1 MAAYA
6 TPVTRPPIVIP
17 DDGEDDDDNDRI
29 ARWAE
34 SLTSEEQAKLAASAR
49 EMVRRMNESLLPKID
64 LSGILRTTDIMRAAF
79 ANLQMHNQSNL
90 KAIAEAQGLW
100 QRQMIVINSDALKGV
115 TRMQEQMR
123 LLTANL
129 AKNIDFG
136 YDRAAANI
144 LKGFAAQQR
153 DLWKH
158 LEPALKHFKRAYLPP
173 NLRDIDDL
181 KLVDVRS
188 VVILDGI
195 ALYCVPR
202 SAIARSLL
210 RADTAAK
217 RRAIL
222 GSKRQEIAADCR
234 DALLVITTK
243 RFTPYAR
250 MLLASL
256 GALDGEQ
263 FAASQALTSN
273 VLDSLV
279 FERWGE
285 KRQANWGKFLPDQDG
300 KRADGVELAF
310 HDYLATAPLVQAF
323 QHFDRADKQ
332 TTPRDTYSRHATA
345 HTVSGWQYSRRNA
358 VQAIMAATSMLVF
371 LDEREVLVRDQL

>member
-1 MAAYA
+1 MIA
-6 TPVTRPPIVIP
+6 
-17 DDGEDDDDNDRI
+17 DDDSEDDDDKDRI
-29 ARWAE
+29 ARWVE
-34 SLTSEEQAKLAASAR
+34 NLTPEEKATLGASAR
-49 EMVRRMNESLLPKID
+49 EMARRLNESLLPKID
-64 LSGILRTTDIMRAAF
+64 VSGILRTTDIMRTAF
-79 ANLQMHNQSNL
+79 ANLQLPNQSSL

-100 QRQMIVINSDALKGV
+100 QRQMSVINSDALKGV
-115 TRMQEQMR
+115 TRMQEQMK

-129 AKNIDFG
+129 ARNIDFG
-136 YDRAAANI
+136 YDRAAADI

-158 LEPALKHFKRAYLPP
+158 LEPALKRFKHAYLPP

-181 KLVDVRS
+181 KLVEVRS

-195 ALYCVPR
+195 ALYGVPR
-202 SAIARSLL
+202 TSVARSLL
-210 RADTAAK
+210 RADSAAK
-217 RRAIL
+217 RRVIL
-222 GSKRQEIAADCR
+222 GNKRLEIAADCR
-234 DALLVITTK
+234 QALVAITTK
-243 RFTPYAR
+243 RFTPFAK
-250 MLLASL
+250 MLLVSL
-256 GALDGEQ
+256 DALDGDQ
-263 FAASQALTSN
+263 FSASQALTSN

-285 KRQANWGKFLPDQDG
+285 KRQSTWGKFLPGKDG
-300 KRADGVELAF
+300 KRSDGVELAF

-358 VQAIMAATSMLVF
+358 VQAMMAATSLLLF
-371 LDEREVLVRDQL
+371 LEECEGVALDQS